1 METQSNAAALAGLE
15 VEAPNAEIEKLKAQ
29 LAAAE
34 KANAAL
40 RDQKQ
45 LADTHINTADASR
58 SASKERYAIML
69 DEARDQNEVD
79 PVPVGVNGRLYQLRR
94 GVVLDVPKEV
104 IGVLKTAVEDRAIVK
119 KDSAGN
125 PTGFDLRKAR
135 RFPFQDFGLVVDAK
149 GERVPNPR
157 VPVVSVEA

>member
-1 METQSNAAALAGLE
+1 MATDANTAALAGLE
-15 VEAPNAEIEKLKAQ
+15 TETDPQIAQLKAQ

-45 LADTHINTADASR
+45 LADTHANSANESR
-58 SASKERYAIML
+58 STSKERFAIML
-69 DEARDQNEVD
+69 DEARDPNEVD
-79 PVPVGVNGRLYQLRR
+79 PVPVGVNGRLYQLQR
-94 GVVLDVPKEV
+94 GVILNVPREV
-104 IGVLKTAVEDRAIVK
+104 VGVLKTAVEDRAIPK

-135 RFPFQDFGLVVDAK
+135 RFPFQEFGMVVDAA
-149 GERVPNPR
+149 GQRVENAR
-157 VPVVSVEA
+157 LPVVSAEA